1 MKIMNLA
8 AILAVGALIPTAAL
22 ATTCPTLTNANS
34 TYVSAGG
41 GCNTVIT
48 ISPTNTVSVGIVNSN
63 PYDGVE
69 DQYVGVVNNGTQS
82 ISSLTLTGGSNSIF
96 EFETTQGY
104 IDGIDTYGIA
114 SNSSDTT
121 EYGGPNAFFSGIN
134 GAQTM
139 GVVNFLTPIA
149 PGGTGYFSHERSPSG
164 GTFTGQIG
172 GGQVPE
178 PSTLMLL
185 GTGVLGLAARVRRFF
200 V

>member
-22 ATTCPTLTNANS
+22 ATTCPVLTSANS
-34 TYVSAGG
+34 TYVTAGA
-41 GCNTVIT
+41 GCNSVIT
-48 ISPTNTVSVGIVNSN
+48 ISSTNTVSVGVVNSH

-82 ISSLTLTGGSNSIF
+82 ITSLTLTGPSNLF
-96 EFETTQGY
+96 GFDG
-104 IDGIDTYGIA
+104 DGIDTFGIA
-114 SNSSDTT
+114 SNGTDKTG
-121 EYGGPNAFFSGIN
+121 YGGADAFFTTIN
-134 GAQTM
+134 GTKSQ

-149 PGGTGYFSHERSPSG
+149 PGSTGYFSLELSPSG
-164 GTFTGQIG
+164 GNFTGKIG

>member
-8 AILAVGALIPTAAL
+8 AIFAVGALIPTAAL
-22 ATTCPTLTNANS
+22 ATTCPTLTGAS
-34 TYVSAGG
+34 SSYVSAGA
-41 GCNTVIT
+41 GCNSVIT
-48 ISPTNTVSVGIVNSN
+48 ISPTNTVSVSVVNSS

-82 ISSLTLTGGSNSIF
+82 ISSLTLTGGSNGIF
-96 EFETTQGY
+96 GFEG
-104 IDGIDTYGIA
+104 DGIDTFGIA
-114 SNSSDTT
+114 SNGSDMTG
-121 EYGGPNAFFSGIN
+121 YGGANAFFSGVN

-149 PGGTGYFSHERSPSG
+149 PGGTGYFSLELSPTG
-164 GTFTGQIG
+164 GNFTGTIG
-172 GGQVPE
+172 SGQVPE